1 VTVRAVRLAAI
12 ALALALTGCA
22 HMPAGDDGLD
32 AAARRDRLESMT
44 AWEMRGRLA
53 VDAAGKG
60 YQARFRWRQDNDRL
74 MLSVSGPL
82 GAGGVEIDG
91 TDRALTVRARGE
103 SWQLTDP
110 ETQLSDLLGWWMPV
124 TSLKDWLLGLPD
136 AAHVAEPVFDAKGRL
151 AALEQRLWRLD
162 YPEYQLAGSV
172 AVPRT
177 IEMAHD
183 ALSLRLTVDSL
194 TPLKGST
201 AP

>member
-1 VTVRAVRLAAI
+1 
-12 ALALALTGCA
+12 
-22 HMPAGDDGLD
+22 MPPADDGLD
-32 AAARRDRLESMT
+32 GAARRDRLESMT

-60 YQARFRWRQDNDRL
+60 YQGRFRWRQDDDRL

-82 GAGGVEIDG
+82 GAGGVEIEG
-91 TDRALTVRARGE
+91 TDRALTVHARGD

-110 ETQLSDLLGWWMPV
+110 EAQLSDLLGWWMPV

-136 AAHVAEPVFDAKGRL
+136 AAHVAEPVFDDKGRL